1 MLFNVR
7 APYQGPPVGGLVG
20 GVGGGMSNTD
30 GGAGGKTAK
39 SPQLDTLM
47 EHTRLG
53 YALCSYSTDEG
64 RGHSLALKKV

>member
-1 MLFNVR
+1 
-7 APYQGPPVGGLVG
+7 
-20 GVGGGMSNTD
+20 MSNTD